1 MAVVTYRDL
10 DVWRVAM
17 DLCEQVYLV
26 SAMFP
31 GDERFGLTSQ
41 VRRASVSV
49 PSNIAE
55 GYGRIHRAEYVHHL
69 SIARGSLMEMET
81 QLTLAVRLRHVDREP
96 VLPLWDACQRV
107 GQMLN
112 KLIDSLG

>member
-10 DVWRVAM
+10 DVGNVAM
-17 DLCEQVYLV
+17 DLCEAVYML
-26 SAMFP
+26 SSRFP

-69 SIARGSLMEMET
+69 SIARGSLMELET
-81 QLTLAVRLRHVDREP
+81 QLTLAARLKLVEREG
-96 VLPLWDACQRV
+96 VLPLWDSCQRV
-107 GQMLN
+107 GQMFN
-112 KLIDSLG
+112 KLIESLG

>member
-1 MAVVTYRDL
+1 MSVVTYRDL
-10 DVWRVAM
+10 DVWRVSM
-17 DLCEQVYLV
+17 DLCEQVYLL
-26 SAMFP
+26 SANFP

-55 GYGRIHRAEYVHHL
+55 GYGRIHRAEYIHHL
-69 SIARGSLMEMET
+69 SIARGSLMEVET
-81 QLTLAVRLRHVDREP
+81 QLTLAARLKLVERDP
-96 VLPLWDACQRV
+96 ILPLWDSCQRV

-112 KLIDSLG
+112 KLIESLR